1 MQLELSTQYL
11 TLHFKYREDVLC
23 LELREREKELRA
35 QRFLINLNNTDS
47 QAEDDTPRIRF
58 NPQQTTTDYQQNPA
72 LSSPS

>member
-1 MQLELSTQYL
+1 MFRAE
-11 TLHFKYREDVLC
+11 
-23 LELREREKELRA
+23 REREKELRA
-35 QRFLINLNNTDS
+35 ERFLINLNNTDS